1 VVKMG
6 LTFTNQKGD
15 LQMFGIFGGGNNKN
29 QKESCELPFLCWQ
42 CEMSAPNGCGAH
54 GESKGVCGKTATKA
68 RLQDILT
75 YGLRGLAAYRE
86 HARELMDEN
95 SAEDRARLME
105 LDDVTAETLYFTLT
119 NVNFNFDEHIAQ
131 LMKVGNAGVKVMDFL
146 SDLHTRRLGVPA
158 PVEVTQNKASG
169 KGILVSGH
177 NLDMLEKLLQRI
189 AERGLSDKIG
199 VYTHSEMLPAHAY
212 PHLKKYRA
220 LKGNIGKAWYD
231 QTDIFS
237 KWNGTCVV
245 NTNCIVPPEKSP
257 KVKNYIDRLYTY
269 KVVGIDGAKKIEND
283 NFDPLIDHTLQ
294 LPDIEGFDSDEKIVT
309 GHHYKTVLEAYGAKV
324 LDAIKAGKLQRVWVI
339 AGCDAPGRSRN
350 YFRELA
356 LAVPQNHLII
366 TSSCGKFRFNDV
378 DFGVIPGTDIPR
390 YIDLGQCNDSNGAVH
405 IALAVAKALGI
416 EDINELPVSIALM
429 WMEQKAIIILLALL
443 SLGIKDIYIGPRAP
457 QFVNDEI
464 YNFLAQTFN
473 LKVISGDFKKDFQK
487 ELGA

>member
-1 VVKMG
+1 M
-6 LTFTNQKGD
+6 LN
-15 LQMFGIFGGGNNKN
+15 LFGNSK
-29 QKESCELPFLCWQ
+29 KEKKEECNLPFLCWQ

-54 GESKGVCGKTATKA
+54 GESKGVCGKDATKA

-86 HARELMDEN
+86 HARELIDPEN
-95 SAEDRARLME
+95 REEMARLLE
-105 LDDVTAETLYFTLT
+105 IDDVMAETLYFTLT
-119 NVNFNFDEHIAQ
+119 NVNFDFEEHIAQ
-131 LMKVGNAGVKVMDFL
+131 LMKLGGAGVKVMDLL
-146 SDLHTRRLGVPA
+146 SDLHTKRLGVPT
-158 PVEVTQNKASG
+158 PVEVPQNRASG

-177 NLDMLEKLLQRI
+177 NLDMLEKLLKRI
-189 AERGLSDKIG
+189 EERGLSDKIG
-199 VYTHSEMLPAHAY
+199 VYTHSEMLPAHGY
-212 PHLKKYRA
+212 PHLRKYKA

-231 QTDIFS
+231 QPDIFS

-257 KVKNYIDRLYTY
+257 KVKTYLDRLYTY
-269 KVVGIDGAKKIEND
+269 KIVGVEGAKKIEND

-294 LPDIEGFDSDEKIVT
+294 LPDITGFDSDEKIVT
-309 GHHYKTVLEAYGAKV
+309 GHHYKTVLEAYGGKV
-324 LDAIKAGKLQRVWVI
+324 LEAIKAGKLKRVWVI
-339 AGCDAPGRSRN
+339 AGCDAPGRGRN

-356 LAVPQNHLII
+356 LAVPKDHLII

-378 DFGVIPGTDIPR
+378 DFGTIPGTDIPR

-416 EDINELPVSIALM
+416 EDINQLPVSIALM

-457 QFVNDEI
+457 QFVNEEI
-464 YNFLAQTFN
+464 YNFLAQQFN
-473 LKVISGDFKKDFQK
+473 LKVISGDFRKDFK
-487 ELGA
+487 EALLA